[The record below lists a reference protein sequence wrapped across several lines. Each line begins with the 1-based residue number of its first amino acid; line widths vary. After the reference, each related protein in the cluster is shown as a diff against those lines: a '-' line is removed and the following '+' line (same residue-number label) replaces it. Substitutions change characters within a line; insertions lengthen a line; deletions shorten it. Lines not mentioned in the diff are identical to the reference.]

1 MKNIRNRL
9 REAEKDKLEEIQKKE
24 KIDGVT
30 NRLLE
35 HAANKKKKQEES
47 IQLAAERELKDCTF
61 VPKVIRKTK
70 YLKDKARIG
79 RFGEKDMAFL
89 QTSSTAIL
97 QNKAKMAQ
105 T

>member
-1 MKNIRNRL
+1 M
-9 REAEKDKLEEIQKKE
+9 
-24 KIDGVT
+24 
-30 NRLLE
+30 
-35 HAANKKKKQEES
+35 
-47 IQLAAERELKDCTF
+47 AAERELKDCTF